1 MKTRLVWAAVIVL
14 VATLAIWLRV
24 TQTYGTS
31 WAGDALVP
39 YDTDPYYQLRR
50 LELLRAGDF
59 PPGVGDYFV
68 NAPARF
74 DCPWPIGLPLLL
86 DGIVKVATIGHAPS
100 RHTIEAIVAFAIPV
114 LGALTPLLLMLVL
127 ARFGRAAAWLG
138 GVAAAAIPSSRM
150 AGHYARID
158 HHVLEP
164 AAALG
169 LYALVFAAPSPRRG
183 RVAIA
188 AAVIG
193 AACAFTLD
201 LTFVFCALLGALAV
215 LFALARRPL
224 AVHAPAVIGLA
235 AGIAAAT
242 LGDWAIGAP
251 RALGVDLRLAIAVAF
266 AASMLARR
274 DGPRATWA
282 VLAGAI
288 VYAAVRGA
296 ALGLWLT
303 APADPVTRTMEEALP
318 GWTNVTLPEAAFHLL
333 PMIVAAVVLGFDKG
347 RRDLRLLGFL
357 VGLVLLD
364 VAQAKY
370 QALRALLEACG
381 WALLPALV
389 LRVVP
394 AGWALLR
401 GALAPVVGLAVVA
414 ASAALLP
421 PNPRLLQIAVARGLA
436 TLAQHPGLADPAYDR
451 PRAQPA
457 SVVLAHPVD
466 GVRFAYL
473 AHVAV
478 PSLPF
483 WGQPTALAQYEQ
495 TLALLRGPYDAA
507 LERRFDAWR
516 IRYVLVTNPRP
527 SLGLYEQLRIAA
539 GSEHPGWPATS
550 TLRLVADAGTAR
562 LFERV
567 RGARLHGT
575 APAGATITVDAPVRT
590 ATTTLRFR
598 ASAKAGS
605 DGRFALVYPYA
616 GGVEL
621 GCPSGRRLLTIPE
634 SAVTHGDDVAADCAP
649 SPPSPQPPR

>member
-1 MKTRLVWAAVIVL
+1 MKTRLLWAAVIVL

-24 TQTYGTS
+24 TQTYATS

-59 PPGVGDYFV
+59 PPGVGDGFV

-74 DCPWPIGLPLLL
+74 DCPWPVGLPVLL
-86 DGIVKVATIGHAPS
+86 DGIVRVATIGRAPS

-169 LYALVFAAPSPRRG
+169 LYALVFAAPPRR
-183 RVAIA
+183 RWRAALV
-188 AAVIG
+188 AAVVG

-201 LTFVFCALLGALAV
+201 LTFVFCAILGALAV
-215 LFALARRPL
+215 GFALARRPL
-224 AVHAPAVIGLA
+224 AVNAPAVVGLA

-242 LGDWAIGAP
+242 LGDWALGAP

-266 AASMLARR
+266 AAAMLARR
-274 DGPRATWA
+274 DGPRAIW
-282 VLAGAI
+282 LAGAAAV

-296 ALGLWLT
+296 SLGLWLT

-318 GWTNVTLPEAAFHLL
+318 GWTHVTLAEAAFHLV
-333 PMIVAAVVLGFDKG
+333 PMIVAVVVLGFDRA

-389 LRVVP
+389 GRVVP
-394 AGWALLR
+394 AAWTLAR
-401 GALAPVVGLAVVA
+401 RTLAPAVALAVVA
-414 ASAALLP
+414 GSAALLP

-436 TLAQHPGLADPAYDR
+436 TLAELPGLADPAYAT

-457 SVVLAHPVD
+457 SIVLAHPVD

-483 WGQPTALAQYEQ
+483 WGQPTALAQFEE

-507 LERRFDAWR
+507 LERRLDAWR
-516 IRYVLVTNPRP
+516 VKYVLVTNPRP

-539 GSEHPGWPATS
+539 GSEHPGWPATA

-567 RGARLHGT
+567 RGARLHGR
-575 APAGATITVDAPVRT
+575 APAGATVTVDAPVRT
-590 ATTTLRFR
+590 ATATLRFR
-598 ASAKAGS
+598 ASATAGG
-605 DGRFALVYPYA
+605 DGTFALVFPYA
-616 GGVEL
+616 GTVEL
-621 GCPSGRRLLTIPE
+621 GCPGGRRALAIPDA
-634 SAVTHGDDVAADCAP
+634 AVTHGDDVIADCAP
-649 SPPSPQPPR
+649 